1 MSREFIPAG
10 AGCDDGWVNDSPQV
24 TDNPAKSRF
33 ELSMDGQ
40 LAQLAYR
47 VNGSRLVLI
56 HTEVPIQLESHGI
69 GGKLVTAAIER
80 AVRDGMTV
88 VPLCPF
94 ARSWLEHHPD
104 IASRVT
110 IDWG

>member
-1 MSREFIPAG
+1 
-10 AGCDDGWVNDSPQV
+10 VNDSPQV

-40 LAQLAYR
+40 LAELAYR
-47 VNGSRLVLI
+47 VNGKRLVLI
-56 HTEVPIQLESHGI
+56 HTEVPIQLEGHGI
-69 GGKLVTAAIER
+69 GGRLVTAAIER
-80 AVRDGMTV
+80 AARDGMTV

-94 ARSWLEHHPD
+94 ARSWLEHHTD
-104 IASRVT
+104 AASGVT

>member
-1 MSREFIPAG
+1 M
-10 AGCDDGWVNDSPQV
+10 NDSPQV

-40 LAQLAYR
+40 LAELAYR
-47 VNGSRLVLI
+47 VNGKRLVLI
-56 HTEVPIQLESHGI
+56 HTEVPIQLEGHGI

-80 AVRDGMTV
+80 AARDGMTV

-94 ARSWLEHHPD
+94 ARSWLESHAD
-104 IASRVT
+104 TASRVT
-110 IDWG
+110 IDWR

>member
-1 MSREFIPAG
+1 
-10 AGCDDGWVNDSPQV
+10 VNDSPQV

>member
-1 MSREFIPAG
+1 M
-10 AGCDDGWVNDSPQV
+10 NDSPQV

-40 LAQLAYR
+40 LAELAYR
-47 VNGSRLVLI
+47 VNGKRLVLI
-56 HTEVPIQLESHGI
+56 HTEVPIQLEGHGI

-80 AVRDGMTV
+80 AARDGMTV

-94 ARSWLEHHPD
+94 ARSWLESHAD
-104 IASRVT
+104 TASRVT

>member
-1 MSREFIPAG
+1 
-10 AGCDDGWVNDSPQV
+10 VNDSPQV

-47 VNGSRLVLI
+47 VNGGRLVLI
-56 HTEVPIQLESHGI
+56 HTEVPIQLEGHGI
-69 GGKLVTAAIER
+69 GGKLVTAATER
-80 AVRDGMTV
+80 AARDGMTV

-94 ARSWLEHHPD
+94 ARSWLESHLD
-104 IASRVT
+104 TASRVT